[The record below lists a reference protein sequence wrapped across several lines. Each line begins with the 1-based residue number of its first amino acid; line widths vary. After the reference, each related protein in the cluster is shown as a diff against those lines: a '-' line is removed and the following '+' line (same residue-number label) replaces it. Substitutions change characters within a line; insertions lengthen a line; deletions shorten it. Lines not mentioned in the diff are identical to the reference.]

1 MPPTP
6 GDLPGEGFG
15 DDSGEAGGDLERRI
29 DHDAATG
36 AVRHP
41 VTTAARHL
49 LGAEAQPLSG
59 GYSGETFLVGAP
71 GEEAVL
77 RLYLREPGRAGIDA
91 ALLALVRDLVP
102 VPRVLDL
109 RTRATPE
116 QPAYLLTERLPGVP
130 LDRLLP
136 DAPPSLRKAAGA
148 SVGRVL
154 ARLSGM
160 PFPRAGEFVDADLR
174 IRPWTG
180 AAGGLEEWVNAHRES
195 GALAG
200 WSFADIAGLREVAR
214 QGQDLLDE
222 VRRTC
227 LCHSDF
233 NPKNVLVDP
242 GSGEVTGLVDW
253 EYAHAGNPFAD
264 LGNLLRFET
273 DEVFATAVVDALR
286 TYGPPLPAAF
296 GQIAQA
302 VDLFALVDLA
312 GRAEQHEIT
321 RAATDLLLRCARAR
335 DLSGGRPDWT
345 SERRPGPGGST
356 ERPQGLS

>member
-6 GDLPGEGFG
+6 GDVLG
-15 DDSGEAGGDLERRI
+15 DDSGDDFGAGAG
-29 DHDAATG
+29 DAAG
-36 AVRHP
+36 HP
-41 VTTAARHL
+41 VTTAARQL
-49 LGAEAQPLSG
+49 LGAEARPLSG

-109 RTRATPE
+109 RTRATPD
-116 QPAYLLTERLPGVP
+116 QPAFLLVERLPGEP
-130 LDRLLP
+130 LDRWLP
-136 DAPPSLRKAAGA
+136 DASPRLRKAAGA
-148 SVGRVL
+148 GVGRVL

-160 PFPRAGEFVDADLR
+160 PFPRAGEFVDAGLR
-174 IRPWTG
+174 VRPWTG

-200 WSFADIAGLREVAR
+200 WSFADLAGLREVAR

-233 NPKNVLVDP
+233 NPKNLLVDP
-242 GSGEVTGLVDW
+242 ETGAVTGLVDW
-253 EYAHAGNPFAD
+253 EYAHAGSPYAD

-286 TYGPPLPAAF
+286 AYGPPLHPEF
-296 GQIAQA
+296 RRIAQA

-312 GRAEQHEIT
+312 GRTEQHEVT

-335 DLSGGRPDWT
+335 NLSGGRPDWG
-345 SERRPGPGGST
+345 RPVPGPGDDTAAS
-356 ERPQGLS
+356 RP

>member
-6 GDLPGEGFG
+6 GG
-15 DDSGEAGGDLERRI
+15 DPDVGDGSGEDGGAGR
-29 DHDAATG
+29 
-36 AVRHP
+36 P
-41 VTTAARHL
+41 VTTAARLL
-49 LGAEAQPLSG
+49 LGAEARPLSG

-109 RTRATPE
+109 RTQATPD
-116 QPAYLLTERLPGVP
+116 QPAYLLMERLPGEP
-130 LDRLLP
+130 LDRWLP
-136 DAPPSLRKAAGA
+136 DAPPRLREAAGA
-148 SVGRVL
+148 GVGRVL

-160 PFPRAGEFVDADLR
+160 PFPGAGEFVDADLR

-180 AAGGLEEWVNAHRES
+180 AAGGLEEWVDAHRKS
-195 GALAG
+195 GGLAT
-200 WSFADIAGLREVAR
+200 WSVADFAGLREVAR

-233 NPKNVLVDP
+233 NPKNLLVDP
-242 GSGEVTGLVDW
+242 GTGQVTGLVDW
-253 EYAHAGNPFAD
+253 EYAHAGSPYAD

-273 DEVFATAVVDALR
+273 DELFAGAAVDALR
-286 TYGPPLPAAF
+286 TYGPPLHPEF
-296 GQIAQA
+296 RRIAQA

-312 GRAEQHEIT
+312 GRSEQHEIT

-335 DLSGGRPDWT
+335 DLSGGRPEWG
-345 SERRPGPGGST
+345 RPARG
-356 ERPQGLS
+356 